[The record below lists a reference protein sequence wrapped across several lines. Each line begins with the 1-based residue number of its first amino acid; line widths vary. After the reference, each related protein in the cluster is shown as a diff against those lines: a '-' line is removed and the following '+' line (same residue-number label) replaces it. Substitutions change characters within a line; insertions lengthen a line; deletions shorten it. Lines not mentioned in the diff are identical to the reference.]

1 MCLCSLKFSEK
12 LASYHKFRSFQI
24 QIELVVERMEAKR
37 QENLAVFEWF
47 KTHVIAARLEPSI
60 EHQELVSRL
69 ILI

>member
-1 MCLCSLKFSEK
+1 ML
-12 LASYHKFRSFQI
+12 HFRSFQI
-24 QIELVVERMEAKR
+24 QIELVVKRMEAKK

-60 EHQELVSRL
+60 EHQELVSRF